1 MNPGCAR
8 KSCSGRNTRIIFD
21 HAFIQNMGGRH
32 LAHSPLTLDFEP
44 STLDD
49 LRPSTCD
56 LFMMK
61 PLFGKV
67 GIFGIGLLGGSVALG
82 LRERFLAEEIH
93 AYDPNPGALEDA
105 LALQVVDRVHP
116 SLGSWIG
123 ELDLGVLAAPMG
135 VLVSEGQKLS
145 QFSAPH
151 TLWTDVGSVKSP
163 VVAALTGVL
172 PNFVGSHPMA
182 GSEKAGVEAAHAGL
196 LQNAVW
202 VITPTPDTSPKALST
217 LHNLVQ
223 NLGAYPLEISP
234 ELHDRLVA
242 RISHLP
248 YLLAVGLN
256 RLVAQDP
263 QQDLLM
269 FLAAGGFR
277 DLTRVASGSPRMSRD
292 MVVANKAALREA
304 IEDLRAVMLELENLL
319 EAPENLLE
327 VAQEAKRTRDSLPIV
342 KRSLLPVMNELVV
355 QVPDKP
361 GQIAAVSTALGKA
374 GVNIKNFEVLAIR
387 DEGGAIRMGF
397 ATPDEREQARHI
409 LEGIGYRVR

>member
-1 MNPGCAR
+1 
-8 KSCSGRNTRIIFD
+8 
-21 HAFIQNMGGRH
+21 
-32 LAHSPLTLDFEP
+32 
-44 STLDD
+44 
-49 LRPSTCD
+49 
-56 LFMMK
+56 MMK
-61 PLFGKV
+61 PLFSKV

-82 LRERFLAEEIH
+82 MRERFLAEEIH
-93 AYDPNPGALEDA
+93 AYDPDPGALEDA
-105 LALQVVDRVHP
+105 LALQVVDKVHA
-116 SLGSWIG
+116 SLGDWVS
-123 ELDLGVLAAPMG
+123 ELDLGVLAAPVG
-135 VLVSEGQKLS
+135 VLVNEGRKLAR
-145 QFSAPH
+145 FSGPH
-151 TLWTDVGSVKSP
+151 TLWIDVGSVKGP
-163 VVAALTGVL
+163 VVEALTGVL

-202 VITPTPDTSPKALST
+202 VITPHRNTDPTALAKV
-217 LHNLVQ
+217 HGLVQ
-223 NLGAYPLEISP
+223 NLGAYPLEIAP

-263 QQDLLM
+263 HQDLLM

-292 MVVANKAALREA
+292 MVVANKEALREA
-304 IEDLRAVMLELENLL
+304 IEDLRAVMLELENQL
-319 EAPENLLE
+319 EAPEALLE
-327 VAQEAKRTRDSLPIV
+327 TALEAKRTRDSLPIV

-361 GQIAAVSTALGKA
+361 GQIATVSTALGNA

-397 ATPDEREQARHI
+397 ATPEEREEARLI
-409 LEGIGYRVR
+409 LEGIGYKVR

>member
-1 MNPGCAR
+1 ML
-8 KSCSGRNTRIIFD
+8 KILLVLWVFV
-21 HAFIQNMGGRH
+21 
-32 LAHSPLTLDFEP
+32 
-44 STLDD
+44 
-49 LRPSTCD
+49 
-56 LFMMK
+56 LFLLMMK
-61 PLFGKV
+61 PLFSKV

-93 AYDPNPGALEDA
+93 AYDPDPGALEDA
-105 LALQVVDRVHP
+105 LALQVVDKVHT
-116 SLGSWIG
+116 SLGGWVNDL
-123 ELDLGVLAAPMG
+123 ELGVLAAPVG
-135 VLVSEGQKLS
+135 VLVSEGQKLAQHS
-145 QFSAPH
+145 GPH
-151 TLWTDVGSVKSP
+151 TVWLDVGSVKRP
-163 VVAALTGVL
+163 VVEALTGVL

-202 VITPTPDTSPKALST
+202 VITPTAGTAPHALEAVHS
-217 LHNLVQ
+217 LVQ
-223 NLGAYPLEISP
+223 NLGAYPLELAP

-263 QQDLLM
+263 HQDLLM

-292 MVVANKAALREA
+292 MVVANKEALREA

-319 EAPENLLE
+319 EGPDELLE
-327 VAQEAKRTRDSLPIV
+327 VALEAKRTRDSLPIV

-361 GQIAAVSTALGKA
+361 GQIAAVSTALGNA

-397 ATPDEREQARHI
+397 ATPEEREQARRI
-409 LEGIGYRVR
+409 LEEIGYKVR

>member
-1 MNPGCAR
+1 
-8 KSCSGRNTRIIFD
+8 
-21 HAFIQNMGGRH
+21 
-32 LAHSPLTLDFEP
+32 
-44 STLDD
+44 
-49 LRPSTCD
+49 
-56 LFMMK
+56 MK

-67 GIFGIGLLGGSVALG
+67 GIFGIGLLGGSLALG
-82 LRERFLAEEIH
+82 LRERFLAEEVH
-93 AYDPNPGALEDA
+93 AYDPDPKALEDA
-105 LALQVVDRVHP
+105 LALQVVDRVHA
-116 SLGSWIG
+116 SLGPWVG
-123 ELDLGVLAAPMG
+123 ELELGVLAAPVG
-135 VLVSEGQKLS
+135 VLVEEGRRLAPLS
-145 QFSAPH
+145 NPQAV
-151 TLWTDVGSVKSP
+151 WMDVGSVKSP
-163 VVAALTGVL
+163 VVQGLTEVL

-202 VITPTPDTSPKALST
+202 VLTPSPKTNSTALST
-217 LHNLVQ
+217 VRTLVE
-223 NLGAYPLEISP
+223 NLGAYPLEMPP

-263 QQDLLM
+263 HQELLM

-292 MVVANKAALREA
+292 MVVANKGALREA
-304 IEDLRAVMLELENLL
+304 VEDLRAVLWELETLL
-319 EAPENLLE
+319 ERPEELLQA
-327 VAQEAKRTRDSLPIV
+327 AQEAKRTRDALPIV
-342 KRSLLPVMNELVV
+342 KRSLLPSMHELVV

-361 GQIAAVSTALGKA
+361 GQIATVSTALGNA
-374 GVNIKNFEVLAIR
+374 GINIKNFEVLAIR

-397 ATPDEREQARHI
+397 ATLEEREQARSI

>member
-1 MNPGCAR
+1 LL
-8 KSCSGRNTRIIFD
+8 KILLVLWVFV
-21 HAFIQNMGGRH
+21 
-32 LAHSPLTLDFEP
+32 
-44 STLDD
+44 
-49 LRPSTCD
+49 
-56 LFMMK
+56 LFLLMMQ
-61 PLFGKV
+61 PLFSKV

-93 AYDPNPGALEDA
+93 AYDPDPGALEDA
-105 LALQVVDRVHP
+105 LALQVVDKVHT
-116 SLGSWIG
+116 SLGGWVNDL
-123 ELDLGVLAAPMG
+123 ELGVLAAPVG
-135 VLVSEGQKLS
+135 VLVSEGQKLAQYS
-145 QFSAPH
+145 GPH
-151 TLWTDVGSVKSP
+151 TVWLDVGSVKRP
-163 VVAALTGVL
+163 VVEALTGVL

-202 VITPTPDTSPKALST
+202 VITPTAGTAPNALEAVHS
-217 LHNLVQ
+217 LVQ
-223 NLGAYPLEISP
+223 NLGAYPLELAP

-263 QQDLLM
+263 HQDLLM

-292 MVVANKAALREA
+292 MVVANKEALREA

-319 EAPENLLE
+319 EGPDELLE
-327 VAQEAKRTRDSLPIV
+327 VALEAKRTRDSLPIV
-342 KRSLLPVMNELVV
+342 RRSLLPVMNELVV

-361 GQIAAVSTALGKA
+361 GQIAAVSTALGNA

-397 ATPDEREQARHI
+397 ATPEEREQARQI
-409 LEGIGYRVR
+409 LGGIGYKVR

>member
-1 MNPGCAR
+1 
-8 KSCSGRNTRIIFD
+8 
-21 HAFIQNMGGRH
+21 
-32 LAHSPLTLDFEP
+32 
-44 STLDD
+44 
-49 LRPSTCD
+49 
-56 LFMMK
+56 MMK
-61 PLFGKV
+61 PLFSKV

-93 AYDPNPGALEDA
+93 AYDPNPQALEDA
-105 LALQVVDRVHP
+105 LALQVVDRVHT
-116 SLGSWIG
+116 SLGNWIG
-123 ELDLGVLAAPMG
+123 ELELGVLAAPMG
-135 VLVSEGQKLS
+135 VLVSEGQKLAH
-145 QFSAPH
+145 FSSLH
-151 TLWTDVGSVKSP
+151 TIWTDVGSVKLP
-163 VVAALTGVL
+163 VVQALTGVL

-202 VITPTPDTSPKALST
+202 VITPNSTTPSDALAT
-217 LHNLVQ
+217 VRELVH

-263 QQDLLM
+263 HQDLLM

-292 MVVANKAALREA
+292 MVVTNKEALRGA
-304 IEDLRAVMLELENLL
+304 VEDLRAVLLELENQLDMPESLL
-319 EAPENLLE
+319 EI
-327 VAQEAKRTRDSLPIV
+327 AQEAKRTRDALPIV

-361 GQIAAVSTALGKA
+361 GQIATVSTALGNA

-397 ATPDEREQARHI
+397 ATPEEREQARHI
-409 LEGIGYRVR
+409 LEEIGYKVR

>member
-1 MNPGCAR
+1 
-8 KSCSGRNTRIIFD
+8 
-21 HAFIQNMGGRH
+21 
-32 LAHSPLTLDFEP
+32 
-44 STLDD
+44 
-49 LRPSTCD
+49 
-56 LFMMK
+56 MMK

-93 AYDPNPGALEDA
+93 AYDPNPQALEDA
-105 LALQVVDRVHP
+105 LALQVVDRVHTSP
-116 SLGSWIG
+116 GSWIG

-135 VLVSEGQKLS
+135 VLVSEGQKLAG
-145 QFSAPH
+145 FSSPH
-151 TLWTDVGSVKSP
+151 TLWTDVGSVKLP
-163 VVAALTGVL
+163 VVQALTGVL

-182 GSEKAGVEAAHAGL
+182 GSEKTGVEAAHAGL

-202 VITPTPDTSPKALST
+202 VITPIPNTPAHALAT
-217 LHNLVQ
+217 MHELVH

-263 QQDLLM
+263 HQDLLM

-292 MVVANKAALREA
+292 MVVSNKEALRLA
-304 IEDLRAVMLELENLL
+304 VEDLRSVMLELENLL
-319 EAPENLLE
+319 DTPENLLE
-327 VAQEAKRTRDSLPIV
+327 VAQQAKRTRDSLSIV
-342 KRSLLPVMNELVV
+342 KRSLLPVMNELIV

-361 GQIAAVSTALGKA
+361 GQISTVSTALGNA

-397 ATPDEREQARHI
+397 ATPEEREQARRI
-409 LEGIGYRVR
+409 LEEVGYKVR

>member
-1 MNPGCAR
+1 MMN
-8 KSCSGRNTRIIFD
+8 
-21 HAFIQNMGGRH
+21 
-32 LAHSPLTLDFEP
+32 
-44 STLDD
+44 
-49 LRPSTCD
+49 
-56 LFMMK
+56 

-202 VITPTPDTSPKALST
+202 VITPTPATNPKALST

-263 QQDLLM
+263 QQELLM

-361 GQIAAVSTALGKA
+361 GQIATVSTALGKA

-397 ATPDEREQARHI
+397 ATPDEREQARQI
-409 LEGIGYRVR
+409 LESIGYRVR